1 MLTAV
6 KKTLDKPAGEISR
19 KYHLTSSILLN
30 PPVLSISVL
39 SNLIKWLWNWN
50 WSLKIENFFT
60 EWFFPIMPQRFLTV
74 SITVYI
80 SSNIYRINTD
90 LIEEYWEVR
99 RCIRQDC
106 LTMERIHCISWSIF
120 LISKHST
127 TKPAILSWHRNS
139 YVYRSTWLT
148 LDTTTEATYNA
159 CHSMFTEKFQHVF
172 LLGDIYVTPKV
183 TKKKPTGYFANY
195 LLLCYS

>member
-6 KKTLDKPAGEISR
+6 KKALDKPAGEISR
-19 KYHLTSSILLN
+19 KYHLTSSILHN

-39 SNLIKWLWNWN
+39 SSLIKWLWNWN
-50 WSLKIENFFT
+50 WSLIIENLFT

-80 SSNIYRINTD
+80 SSNIYRYRINTD
-90 LIEEYWEVR
+90 LIEKYGEVR

-106 LTMERIHCISWSIF
+106 LTMERIHRISWSIF

-127 TKPAILSWHRNS
+127 TKPVILS
-139 YVYRSTWLT
+139 
-148 LDTTTEATYNA
+148 
-159 CHSMFTEKFQHVF
+159 
-172 LLGDIYVTPKV
+172 
-183 TKKKPTGYFANY
+183 
-195 LLLCYS
+195 